1 MLDLLLASI
10 VAAASP
16 APSPLPVIV
25 LQAPQATLRLEVAR
39 NDPQREHGLMDRT
52 SLPAHTGM
60 LFVFDNDGPVTFW
73 MKDTLIPLDMVFV
86 AADGTVR
93 LVDAAVPPAPRNA
106 PDPAIPIEPGAGKY
120 VIELPSGE
128 AARDGI
134 KRGTRLTIPPG
145 A

>member
-1 MLDLLLASI
+1 
-10 VAAASP
+10 VAAAS
-16 APSPLPVIV
+16 PSPLPVIV
-25 LQAPQATLRLEVAR
+25 LHAPQATLRLEVAR
-39 NDPQREHGLMDRT
+39 TDPQREHGLMDRT
-52 SLPAHTGM
+52 SLPEHTGM

-93 LVDAAVPPAPRNA
+93 LVDAAVPPQVKNA
-106 PDPAIPIEPGAGKY
+106 PDTAIPMEPGVAKY

-134 KRGTRLTIPPG
+134 KSGTHLTIQPPG